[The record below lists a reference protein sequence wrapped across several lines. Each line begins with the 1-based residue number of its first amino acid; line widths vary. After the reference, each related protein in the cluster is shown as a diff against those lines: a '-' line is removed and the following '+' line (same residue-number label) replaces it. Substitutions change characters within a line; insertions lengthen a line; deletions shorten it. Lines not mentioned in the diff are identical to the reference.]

1 MDDDFEM
8 DEAELERMEEE
19 MMAEQAAAK
28 SGQPEPDE
36 APTDWVAPFLRPP
49 PPADIA
55 SRAIAFQWVSIDM
68 YTGDPLPSHPRG
80 GRVPGGN
87 KRPVPIVRLYG
98 STEEGQS
105 VCAHCHGFLLF
116 CASAA

>member
-8 DEAELERMEEE
+8 VEAELERMEEE

-28 SGQPEPDE
+28 SGQPETDE

-55 SRAIAFQWVSIDM
+55 SRAIAFQWVSTDM
-68 YTGDPLPSHPRG
+68 YTGESHEPAR
-80 GRVPGGN
+80 R
-87 KRPVPIVRLYG
+87 K
-98 STEEGQS
+98 
-105 VCAHCHGFLLF
+105 
-116 CASAA
+116 